1 MALRW
6 MRPSGQSW
14 LSFMEARTS
23 RPAVMSWTN
32 RSSHV
37 RPAMVLS
44 RSLHIPPVAM
54 PPVIFAGLFMTLW
67 CWKCTMLILFQNLII
82 YNPFMPPNARSM
94 LISDFARQCGG
105 VEWREERIE
114 SLDRTEIAL
123 CVSEISA
130 RGAARSGSTASPTP
144 VYILYFQGNA
154 SSLPPRLPD
163 VSWVLRRIRDGDES
177 IHCTTVCLSYRG
189 YWTSHDRPSE
199 KGIDK
204 DAVAA
209 LQWISELH
217 RGRNAAS
224 QLPEPVVVLWG
235 QSIGCGFATNLAAR
249 SDSNATT
256 LDINA
261 LVLETP
267 FTNTR
272 AMLKAIYPQRW
283 LPYQYLWPFLRTQL
297 DSWQNLGAI
306 AQRQT
311 RCLPEVYIVEAAKDE
326 LVPQDHGATLEKRCT
341 DVGLTVQRRKV
352 RAALHN
358 DVSVRQEGKQA
369 LAESILSAIGN
380 ATRASKQ
387 P

>member
-54 PPVIFAGLFMTLW
+54 PPVIFTGLFMTLW

-144 VYILYFQGNA
+144 VYILYFQGGRA
-154 SSLPPRLPD
+154 QGLAIVGMP
-163 VSWVLRRIRDGDES
+163 LRMTYKTRRQ
-177 IHCTTVCLSYRG
+177 CLV
-189 YWTSHDRPSE
+189 TSPST
-199 KGIDK
+199 
-204 DAVAA
+204 A
-209 LQWISELH
+209 
-217 RGRNAAS
+217 
-224 QLPEPVVVLWG
+224 
-235 QSIGCGFATNLAAR
+235 
-249 SDSNATT
+249 
-256 LDINA
+256 
-261 LVLETP
+261 
-267 FTNTR
+267 
-272 AMLKAIYPQRW
+272 
-283 LPYQYLWPFLRTQL
+283 
-297 DSWQNLGAI
+297 
-306 AQRQT
+306 
-311 RCLPEVYIVEAAKDE
+311 
-326 LVPQDHGATLEKRCT
+326 
-341 DVGLTVQRRKV
+341 
-352 RAALHN
+352 
-358 DVSVRQEGKQA
+358 
-369 LAESILSAIGN
+369 
-380 ATRASKQ
+380 
-387 P
+387 